1 MASKQIPLITL
12 AYVASAAIGKYRFVK
27 IATSTHKVSQCADDE
42 MAAGVALESAAA
54 DGDVITVGILGVF
67 PVEAVE
73 AIAAQ
78 LGISTGA
85 DGKAEK
91 SEIDSPILG
100 FALEDIAQDE
110 VGMAFICPVKALSI
124 AS

>member
-1 MASKQIPLITL
+1 MASDVQVLLAK

-27 IATSTHKVSQCADDE
+27 VATSTMKVSQCADDE
-42 MAAGVALESAAA
+42 MAVGVALEAASA
-54 DGDVITVGILGVF
+54 DGDVISVALLGIV

-73 AIAAQ
+73 AIAAN
-78 LGISTGA
+78 LGVSTGA

-91 SEIDSPILG
+91 SEADSPVLG
-100 FALEDIAQDE
+100 VALQDIAQDE
-110 VGMAFICPVKALSI
+110 VGSILLIPVKALAI

>member
-1 MASKQIPLITL
+1 MASKTVPIIVLP
-12 AYVASAAIGKYRFVK
+12 YVASAAIGKYRFVA
-27 IATSTHKVSQCADDE
+27 IATSTLKVAQAGDDA

-54 DGDVITVGILGVF
+54 DGDVISVGILGVF

-78 LGISTGA
+78 LGISCGA
-85 DGKAEK
+85 NGKAEL
-91 SEIDSPILG
+91 SEADSPVLG

-110 VGMAFICPVKALSI
+110 VGMAFICPVKALAI